1 MMPIIYDSVTV
12 VRAQISCEVLEEYLR
27 SEDND
32 FSKQKALLAY
42 REGFVVCYKNRVRV
56 KRMPGSWYQ
65 ISGYREDGN
74 DLQLAVFSLRNAER
88 IVERRRTK
96 ARPITLDCLA
106 AALA

>member
-1 MMPIIYDSVTV
+1 MMPIIYDSATV
-12 VRAQISCEVLEEYLR
+12 VRAQISIDVLREYLKADDADFVKQMAAL
-27 SEDND
+27 SE
-32 FSKQKALLAY
+32 
-42 REGFVVCYKNRVRV
+42 RGGVVVCYKNRIRI

-88 IVERRRTK
+88 IVERRQSKTVSV
-96 ARPITLDCLA
+96 TSLA